1 MYTSSPFAETEM
13 SRVKK
18 KDQGPVLVPVDFSP
32 PSAAALAW
40 AARMCGCISA
50 PLLVLH
56 VAHDPE
62 SAPGYYVRSKR
73 KKHLR
78 RIEEAAAEMMEDF
91 LAQVAEDNPKN
102 KLLQGVESMLVHGLP
117 VTRILEVADKVDA
130 SMIVM
135 GSQGR
140 TGLPHLLLGSKA
152 ERIAQLAQVPVTIVK
167 EPRRRKD

>member
-1 MYTSSPFAETEM
+1 MTRKS
-13 SRVKK
+13 
-18 KDQGPVLVPVDFSP
+18 QGPILVPVDFSP
-32 PSAAALAW
+32 HSAAALVW
-40 AARMCGCISA
+40 AAGVADCLSA
-50 PLLVLH
+50 PLRVLH

-78 RIEEAAAEMMEDF
+78 RIEEAAAEMMEEF
-91 LAQVAEDNPKN
+91 LKQVAKDNPGCKR
-102 KLLQGVESMLVHGLP
+102 LQKIDSTLVHGLP
-117 VTRILEVADKVDA
+117 VTRILEVADKIGA

-152 ERIAQLAQVPVTIVK
+152 ERVAQLAPVPVTIIK
-167 EPRRRKD
+167 EKKRRKE

>member
-1 MYTSSPFAETEM
+1 MT
-13 SRVKK
+13 KK
-18 KDQGPVLVPVDFSP
+18 KAPPSGPVLVPVDFSP
-32 PSAAALAW
+32 HSAAALVW
-40 AARMCGCISA
+40 AARICDCLEL
-50 PLLVLH
+50 PLQVLH

-78 RIEEAAAEMMEDF
+78 RIEEAAAEMMEEF
-91 LAQVAEDNPKN
+91 LEEVAKANRGSKH
-102 KLLQGVESMLVHGLP
+102 LQKIEPVLVHGLP
-117 VTRILEVADKVDA
+117 VNRILEVAEKLDA

-152 ERIAQLAQVPVTIVK
+152 ERIAQLSPVPVTIVK
-167 EPRRRKD
+167 DADRKR

>member
-1 MYTSSPFAETEM
+1 M
-13 SRVKK
+13 SKESKK
-18 KDQGPVLVPVDFSP
+18 KSGPVLVPVDFSP
-32 PSAAALAW
+32 HSAAALVW
-40 AARMCGCISA
+40 AAQLCDCLEL
-50 PLLVLH
+50 PLIVLH

-78 RIEEAAAEMMEDF
+78 RIEEAAAEMMDEF
-91 LAQVAEDNPKN
+91 LAEVAKENQSYKV
-102 KLLQGVESMLVHGLP
+102 LQGLEPILVLGLP
-117 VTRILEVADKVDA
+117 VTRILEVADQLDA

-152 ERIAQLAQVPVTIVK
+152 ERVAQLSPIPVTVVK
-167 EPRRRKD
+167 GPKKEK

>member
-1 MYTSSPFAETEM
+1 MRSE
-13 SRVKK
+13 KK
-18 KDQGPVLVPVDFSP
+18 NKPGPILVPVDFSP
-32 PSAAALAW
+32 YSAAALVW
-40 AARMCGCISA
+40 AARMGDCLKL

-78 RIEEAAAEMMEDF
+78 RIEEAAEEMMEDF
-91 LAQVAEDNPKN
+91 LGQVARDNPRTKHLR
-102 KLLQGVESMLVHGLP
+102 KPDSMLVHGLP
-117 VTRILEVADKVDA
+117 VTRILEVAAKTGA
-130 SMIVM
+130 SLIVM

-152 ERIAQLAQVPVTIVK
+152 ERVAQLSPVPVTIVK
-167 EPRRRKD
+167 DPSREQR

>member
-1 MYTSSPFAETEM
+1 MGKE
-13 SRVKK
+13 KK
-18 KDQGPVLVPVDFSP
+18 KKGPVLVPVDFSP
-32 PSAAALAW
+32 YSAAALVW
-40 AARMCGCISA
+40 AARLCDCLEV
-50 PLLVLH
+50 PLIVLH

-78 RIEEAAAEMMEDF
+78 RIEEAAEEMMEEF
-91 LAQVAEDNPKN
+91 LQQVAEDNPDSEH
-102 KLLQGVESMLVHGLP
+102 LQELESMLVHGLP
-117 VTRILEVADKVDA
+117 VTRILELADKLDA

-152 ERIAQLAQVPVTIVK
+152 ERIAQLAPIPVTIVK
-167 EPRRRKD
+167 DENWKK